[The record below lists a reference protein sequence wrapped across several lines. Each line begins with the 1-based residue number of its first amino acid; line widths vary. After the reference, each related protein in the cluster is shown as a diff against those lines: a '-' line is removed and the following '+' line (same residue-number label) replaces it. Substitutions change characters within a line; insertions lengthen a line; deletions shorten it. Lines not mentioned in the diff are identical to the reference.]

1 MLLPLGV
8 VAFGGWRWYSRVYRP
23 RRLSRRD
30 KQRGHLLVRG
40 GGPQQDVRDL
50 NV

>member
-1 MLLPLGV
+1 VLLPLGV

-23 RRLSRRD
+23 RRASRRD
-30 KQRGHLLVRG
+30 KQRDHLLVRD
-40 GGPQQDVRDL
+40 GPQQDVRDL